1 MTINRR
7 TMVAALAAAAL
18 APPAARAAAG
28 ISLHDVAYDPAQPV
42 LGNPEGD
49 VSIVEF
55 FDYAC
60 PTCKTLHPQ
69 LKQLVET
76 DGNIRLVMKD
86 WPINGEIVLY
96 AARMVLAADHVGLY
110 EQAHLAAMSLA
121 GPLSHGTVDDALR
134 SAAVNPSIVR
144 DALDL
149 HLPAID
155 ALIDRNR
162 EQAERLQLTGTPSF
176 LVANRLYRGALTAD
190 QIAQAVNAARRR

>member
-7 TMVAALAAAAL
+7 TMVAALAAAAF
-18 APPAARAAAG
+18 APRAARASAG